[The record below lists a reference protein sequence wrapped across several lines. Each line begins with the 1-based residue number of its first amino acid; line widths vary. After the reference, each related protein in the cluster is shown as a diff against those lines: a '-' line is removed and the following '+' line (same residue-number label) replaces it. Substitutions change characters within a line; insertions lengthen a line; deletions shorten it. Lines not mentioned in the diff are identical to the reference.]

1 MDNTLEEKKIYAE
14 GLRKARTIDALHE
27 VLAELESE
35 SEFDTQ
41 QETWW
46 EILRFWIRELRWR
59 RVFWEKMGR
68 PHEGEGKAS

>member
-14 GLRKARTIDALHE
+14 GLRKARKIDALHE

-35 SEFDTQ
+35 SEFETQ
-41 QETWW
+41 KETWW

-59 RVFWEKMGR
+59 RVFWEKMGH
-68 PHEGEGKAS
+68 PHKGKGKAS